1 MNYLNLKNIL
11 YLYYNI
17 NAENIIF
24 MKNYVNIFLIIS
36 KIRMYC
42 LYGYTQSRKKNKIH
56 NIFVSIY
63 FVLQP
68 TGVIFCVCLSY

>member
-42 LYGYTQSRKKNKIH
+42 LYGYTQSRKKKIKYTT
-56 NIFVSIY
+56 F
-63 FVLQP
+63 L
-68 TGVIFCVCLSY
+68 